1 MGRNSFAR
9 PAISVR
15 HQWYP
20 FQPGFKILLWC
31 NSCSKCSL
39 NYAGWS
45 AWCFYTVETRT
56 LSRRFTPSTAHGS
69 FDKSRAWNPLTA
81 ATEHAL
87 KEHMAKHDKVST
99 QDLLKITGRMQ
110 PDKPV
115 GEQFLRTWRRNHKT
129 HKGPKIAPS
138 LWRVFDWEQLIRTMP
153 SLASLGPR
161 PLANHL
167 VCVSHDL
174 SPSNTVVIF
183 VNPALFCETMKQLS
197 NPGYIKLCGDGT
209 FHLIL
214 GDWVLMNLPAL
225 TKHYAPVSAAGAFR
239 PTFSPLLFGIANKES
254 CPSYKALFDG
264 ASHCAHVCL
273 DIDLPPR
280 VCQYHCDW
288 HAGEDAARRQCYP
301 TSKRVADFAHFIGAC
316 VRSRLPVSADDTVQT
331 YRSGFPQ
338 AMKKHALDPQ
348 WPTYLV
354 SWVYVLRSCPSALL
368 FHVMFERLIDCMLAS
383 DPPETACVDALRRH
397 YLK

>member
-99 QDLLKITGRMQ
+99 QDLLKITERMQ

-138 LWRVFDWEQLIRTMP
+138 LWRVFDW
-153 SLASLGPR
+153 
-161 PLANHL
+161 
-167 VCVSHDL
+167 
-174 SPSNTVVIF
+174 
-183 VNPALFCETMKQLS
+183 
-197 NPGYIKLCGDGT
+197 
-209 FHLIL
+209 
-214 GDWVLMNLPAL
+214 
-225 TKHYAPVSAAGAFR
+225 
-239 PTFSPLLFGIANKES
+239 
-254 CPSYKALFDG
+254 
-264 ASHCAHVCL
+264 
-273 DIDLPPR
+273 
-280 VCQYHCDW
+280 
-288 HAGEDAARRQCYP
+288 
-301 TSKRVADFAHFIGAC
+301 
-316 VRSRLPVSADDTVQT
+316 
-331 YRSGFPQ
+331 
-338 AMKKHALDPQ
+338 
-348 WPTYLV
+348 
-354 SWVYVLRSCPSALL
+354 
-368 FHVMFERLIDCMLAS
+368 
-383 DPPETACVDALRRH
+383 
-397 YLK
+397 